1 MKKHRIA
8 AVSAASALIFSAFT
22 GCGTASP
29 DKLLD
34 PKNPVTL
41 TIWHYYN
48 GVQQTSF
55 DEMITEF
62 NNTMGLEKGIIA
74 EGISKSSISEL
85 ADSVTAA
92 VNKEAGADD
101 PPDIFAVYSET
112 AFKLDKMGV
121 LADMKTYL
129 TDEELAEY
137 VPEYISEG
145 TFSDGSLKIFPTAKS
160 TEVMMLNKT
169 DWDKFAAEYGLTE
182 NDLATVEGVVSAG
195 EKYYQYTDGL
205 TPDIPNDGKAFF
217 GRDSAANYMFI
228 GAKQLGFEFV
238 TDEGSGNMTVTADK
252 DGVRKLWDNYYVP
265 FVKGYF
271 AAESRYRSDDAKTGT
286 IISLVCSTTGTAY
299 FPDEVTVNEESY
311 PIENMIVPVPHFD
324 GADNYI
330 VQQGAGMSMIS
341 SDAASEYAGIIFLK
355 WFTENERNTEFAVTS
370 GYMPVKTSAAT
381 VDNITAANNALETPV
396 NDVLFRTMKTAI
408 EETGSAKLYTT
419 APFDRSA
426 ETRDY
431 IGSAISDTAAAAHEE
446 AAARI
451 AAGEDRETVLGEYT
465 DDNAFESWYSDFITG
480 LEAVITG

>member
-22 GCGTASP
+22 GCGSDSP

-62 NNTMGLEKGIIA
+62 NNTVGLEKGIIA
-74 EGISKSSISEL
+74 EGVSKSSISEL

-92 VNKEAGADD
+92 VNKEPGAGD

-112 AFKLDKMGV
+112 AFKLDKMGA
-121 LADMKTYL
+121 LADMKAYI

-137 VPEYISEG
+137 IPEYISEG

-182 NDLATVEGVVSAG
+182 DDLSTIEGVVSAG
-195 EKYYQYTDGL
+195 EKYYEYTDSL

-217 GRDSAANYMFI
+217 GRDSVANYMFI

-238 TDEGSGNMTVTADK
+238 CDDGSGNMVVTDNK
-252 DGVRKLWDNYYVP
+252 EGIRRLWDNYYVP

-299 FPDEVTVNEESY
+299 FPDEVTINEESY
-311 PIENMIVPVPHFD
+311 PIENTIIPVPRFD
-324 GADNYI
+324 SAENYI
-330 VQQGAGMSMIS
+330 VQQGAGMSMIK
-341 SDAASEYAGIIFLK
+341 SDEATEYAGMVFLK
-355 WFTENERNTEFAVTS
+355 WFTESERNTEFSVTS
-370 GYMPVKTSAAT
+370 GYMPVKTAAST
-381 VDNITAANNALETPV
+381 VDSITAANNALETPV
-396 NDVLFRTMKTAI
+396 SDILFRTMKTAI
-408 EETGSAKLYTT
+408 GETETAGLYTT
-419 APFDRSA
+419 SPFDKSA

-431 IGSAISDTAAAAHEE
+431 IGLCLSDTAAAAHEE

-451 AAGEDRETVLGEYT
+451 AAGEDRETVLAEYT
-465 DDNAFESWYSDFITG
+465 NDSAFENWYSDFITG